1 MPRNNDIFN
10 QFFGQ
15 FSEKLSQFGTVPDS
29 VKQSVHGAMRSA
41 FDRMD
46 LVSREEFDIMQGVLE
61 RTRNPLESRWRRID
75 VLEQQLD
82 AQRSSADNAHP
93 GEDALRDA

>member
-15 FSEKLSQFGTVPDS
+15 FSEKLSQFSTLPDG
-29 VKQSVHGAMRSA
+29 VKQGLQGAMRST

-46 LVSREEFDIMQGVLE
+46 LVSREEFDIMQSVLE
-61 RTRNPLESRWRRID
+61 RTRNRLEALERRID
-75 VLEQQLD
+75 VLEQQVD
-82 AQRSSADNAHP
+82 EQRDGADNDHP

>member
-29 VKQSVHGAMRSA
+29 VKQSVQGAMRSA

-61 RTRNPLESRWRRID
+61 RTRNRLEALERRVD

-82 AQRSSADNAHP
+82 EQRDSSDNEHP
-93 GEDALRDA
+93 GEEALRDA

>member
-15 FSEKLSQFGTVPDS
+15 FSEKLSQFSAVPDS
-29 VKQSVHGAMRSA
+29 VKQSMHGAMRSA

-46 LVSREEFDIMQGVLE
+46 LVSREEFDIMQSVLE
-61 RTRNPLESRWRRID
+61 RTRNRLETLERRID
-75 VLEQQLD
+75 VLEKQLD
-82 AQRSSADNAHP
+82 AQRSSADDEHP
-93 GEDALRDA
+93 GEEALRDA

>member
-46 LVSREEFDIMQGVLE
+46 LVSREEFDITQSVLE
-61 RTRNPLESRWRRID
+61 RTRNRLEALERRID
-75 VLEQQLD
+75 VLEQQLGER
-82 AQRSSADNAHP
+82 RSSADSAHL